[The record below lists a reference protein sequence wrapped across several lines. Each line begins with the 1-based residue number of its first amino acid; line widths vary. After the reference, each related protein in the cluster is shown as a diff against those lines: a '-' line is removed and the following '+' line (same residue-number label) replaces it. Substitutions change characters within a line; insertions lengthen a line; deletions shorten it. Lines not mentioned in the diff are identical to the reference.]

1 MSRLRSP
8 VTPTK
13 VKLAIQPA
21 IRHKKLSDAI
31 NDINKANATQTLLA
45 LSGPPERPSTR
56 NLTPYCV
63 PTEQATA
70 ATTADKMKMCERG
83 RSRRY
88 TNTKAKG
95 RLAKPERLSIR

>member
-1 MSRLRSP
+1 MSRRRSP

-21 IRHKKLSDAI
+21 IRHKKLSAAI
-31 NDINKANATQTLLA
+31 SDTSNSHANHTLSALA
-45 LSGPPERPSTR
+45 GPPDKPSTR

-70 ATTADKMKMCERG
+70 ATTADKIKMCERG
-83 RSRRY
+83 LSRRY
-88 TNTKAKG
+88 RNTKVKG
-95 RLAKPERLSIR
+95 RFAKPAVL